1 MESQEALNAVYAKWE
16 KKGRG
21 SIQCQKSEPR
31 SQAEDE
37 ETNRVPS
44 LLTEPRLPGRPGL
57 KDAYADNV
65 RPRSRAPKRLQSRAR
80 RDKLP
85 ASAPRLHFFKV
96 EPMLMDSTSLS
107 SRPFTGRACSKC
119 VPVSRNTFFNE
130 NTSTMGV
137 RNMLDILAEHRD
149 EEEEEPPGM
158 LGRLFYTAWFSVTR
172 RVDHYYPSTK
182 VMHDAVLSCA
192 RVREAMH
199 KTIIRDCEEYD
210 DNTGEFQLELRQQEK
225 LASAIFN
232 KMASN
237 IWTPFIRFTGWFLH
251 KALGHLLSSIQ
262 VHRGQIDMIKQAAET
277 GMPLVFLPTHRSHLD
292 YILLTFLLWN
302 HEIQAPHVAAGDNL
316 RIPFFSSLMCH
327 LGGFFIRRKLD
338 DVYGKKDY
346 VYRAVLHT
354 YMEELLRQGQSLEFF
369 IEGGRTRTGK
379 AVVPK
384 GGLLSVVVDAYMA
397 GAISDVYL
405 VPVSFSYEKTLEGN
419 FRSEEMGIP
428 KKKETFLQAVMGVWS
443 AFRSSF
449 GQVRADFAQPMSL
462 QEYLDSAESPGGAVF
477 SRLAGNDSPS
487 EMRRIGSDHSIYG
500 TDIVKEEQRLLVK
513 GLAEHV
519 LYNAVQTTAI
529 MSTQLVA
536 FMFLAVHR
544 QGATWAELEKS
555 FEHIRSEIL
564 LRGRDVGFTGN
575 ASAVLRHAME
585 LLGNQ
590 LFTWETPSNNR
601 KKNQNNNHVKR
612 EEERRIL
619 IPNLGLPSVFDL
631 TYYGSN
637 VMSVFLIESVL
648 ATAMSAVS
656 EGLANTVHLQEG
668 EHMVVSRQAL
678 LLKAK
683 ELSQLLQMEFIFAPS
698 CSCLED
704 AVRDGLDSLLHSDLL
719 LTDEQDSTSSQRE
732 KQWADQ
738 LAFATSWEDQA
749 EDIDG
754 SPVVQDLS
762 YRLNTAATHIQK
774 LGFLQSILAG
784 MVEAYWVSA
793 SHLEVLQGGDMTE
806 EKYLQSLQ
814 KFAIRRVEDGVATRS
829 ESCSSETLKNSLKML
844 SHRKVI
850 SHFFDSDGTR
860 KVELYGGYRDNQE
873 LTRFIDSVGMF
884 KTW

>member
-137 RNMLDILAEHRD
+137 RNMLDILAEHR
-149 EEEEEPPGM
+149 PPGM